1 MAKGQRTYLRYF
13 DGPHGCIRDLEVIT
27 RRDGRDLLFPYPNDS
42 DPQKKQLHHDLFLD
56 DKRDAC
62 GLVYI
67 AEDEQGKWRRE
78 FWYDNGWGWKRD
90 DDGFSESYDSIKEL
104 YDAIEANRDRR
115 NIRSFATYLA
125 SRVALSS
132 DEIINELSEPVESS
146 SDSCFIATAAYST
159 SRHPDLTTFRQ
170 FRDRHLLSNTFGKQL
185 VRLYY
190 KISPSIANYI
200 GQKPIVKL
208 FLRSQLEHLA
218 SWMRTRE
225 ISKR

>member
-1 MAKGQRTYLRYF
+1 MAKGQKTYLRYF
-13 DGPHGCIRDLEVIT
+13 DGPNNHRIWDLDVIT
-27 RRDGRDLLFPYPNDS
+27 RRDGRDLLFPYFNDS
-42 DPQKKQLHHDLFLD
+42 DPEKKQLHHDLFLD
-56 DKRDAC
+56 DKREAC
-62 GLVYI
+62 GLAYVTQ
-67 AEDEQGKWRRE
+67 DEQGKWRRE
-78 FWYDNGWGWKRD
+78 YWYDKGWGWKL
-90 DDGFSESYDSIKEL
+90 DGTSESYDSIKEL

-185 VRLYY
+185 VKLYY
-190 KISPSIANYI
+190 KISPSIANHI
-200 GQKPIVKL
+200 SQKPKIKL

-225 ISKR
+225 ITKQ

>member
-1 MAKGQRTYLRYF
+1 MTKGQRTSLRYF
-13 DGPHGCIRDLEVIT
+13 DGPNGRIRDLDVIT

-56 DKRDAC
+56 DKRKAC
-62 GLVYI
+62 GLVYVTQ
-67 AEDEQGKWRRE
+67 DEQGKWRRE

-90 DDGFSESYDSIKEL
+90 GDGFSESYDSIKEL

-115 NIRSFATYLA
+115 TVRNFATYLA
-125 SRVALSS
+125 SRISLSS
-132 DEIINELSEPVESS
+132 DEIIAELSEKYESS

-170 FRDRHLLSNTFGKQL
+170 FRDRQLLSNGFGRQL

-190 KISPSIANYI
+190 KISPSIANHI
-200 GQKPIVKL
+200 SQKPTIKI
-208 FLRSQLEHLA
+208 FLRHQLEHLA
-218 SWMRTRE
+218 RWMRTRE
-225 ISKR
+225 ITKP